1 MAVRAA
7 EREPAVVPAQRQA
20 KGSRL
25 RGVQGGAVNESP
37 EGPGTRD
44 QAEGVQVGG
53 EGGTSR
59 GNCEKWGWESPLEM
73 TGPAIPA
80 LLTCVLTLFCAN
92 ADKACARAG
101 QSS

>member
-37 EGPGTRD
+37 EGPGTR
-44 QAEGVQVGG
+44 QRVCKLAGRVARP
-53 EGGTSR
+53 GGTVR
-59 GNCEKWGWESPLEM
+59 NGDGRVPW
-73 TGPAIPA
+73 
-80 LLTCVLTLFCAN
+80 
-92 ADKACARAG
+92 R
-101 QSS
+101 